1 MISNPALFQTDVPCV
16 KCIDRHIFPV
26 FFDVFPLI
34 GVTGRWVPGPC
45 GYFFL
50 SAGFKI
56 CKKTDQQK
64 SQMLIPCL
72 QVYMASPTY
81 DKLICME
88 VWGLKA
94 LWAQCLISIEVNF
107 DNCKLTSENY
117 CSQHHKIHYDTH
129 THGWEVWIKYYVMP
143 QWSPHHLAV
152 WFHE

>member
-1 MISNPALFQTDVPCV
+1 MQYKANDMVLNNFGHGNFCRVLLMTLMMSSLGVMVSNPALFQTDVPCV

-94 LWAQCLISIEVNF
+94 L
-107 DNCKLTSENY
+107 
-117 CSQHHKIHYDTH
+117 
-129 THGWEVWIKYYVMP
+129 
-143 QWSPHHLAV
+143 
-152 WFHE
+152 